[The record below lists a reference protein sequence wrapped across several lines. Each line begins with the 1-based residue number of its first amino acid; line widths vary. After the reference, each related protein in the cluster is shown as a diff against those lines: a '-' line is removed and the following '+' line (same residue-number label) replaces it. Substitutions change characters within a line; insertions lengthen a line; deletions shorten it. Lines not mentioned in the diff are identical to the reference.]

1 MSVEANVA
9 VLPPGEQQLRIET
22 VALAEPGPYAVLVEQ
37 HASGVCHSQLDFI
50 DRGSSEPLVLGHESI
65 GTVIAAGQEVSHV
78 TVGDEVLVTWLPRSG
93 AVSRKPVLPRVALAD
108 GTYAV
113 THNTFTWATHVVLDE
128 QNVVKAPAGTP
139 EMVGSII
146 GCAVMTGAGAV
157 LNLAR
162 SAGGRLSV
170 AVWGVG
176 GVGLSAV
183 AAARNLGADP
193 VIAVDVDDAKLRL
206 AGEFGAG
213 QLVNAAKV
221 DPVARVR
228 ELTRSDQGFEGA
240 DYVFECT
247 GRPECVSLSLA
258 AARGGIPGIEHGG
271 SAVVVGAPQRPVELD
286 AMDILIGQKRLV
298 GCLGGGCVPDRDFP
312 TFVDWSRNGRLD
324 LGALVT
330 DRYPLEGVNDAVADL
345 RAGRIRGRAILE
357 F

>member
-9 VLPPGEQQLRIET
+9 VLPPGQLQCRIER
-22 VALAEPGPYAVLVEQ
+22 VELPAPGPWEVLVEQ
-37 HASGVCHSQLDFI
+37 RASGVCHSQLDFI
-50 DRGSSEPLVLGHESI
+50 DRGSAEPLVLGHESI
-65 GTVIAAGQEVSHV
+65 GSVLATGGEVSHV
-78 TVGDEVLVTWLPRSG
+78 QPGDEVLITWLPRSG
-93 AVSRKPVLPRVALAD
+93 AASRKPVRPSVPLAD
-108 GTYAV
+108 GTSAV
-113 THNTFTWATHVVLDE
+113 SHNTFTWATHVVLDE
-128 QNVVKAPAGTP
+128 QYIVKAPTQTP
-139 EMVGSII
+139 ALVGSII

-162 SAGGRLSV
+162 PGSGPLSV
-170 AVWGVG
+170 AVWGAG

-193 VIAVDVDDAKLRL
+193 VIAVDVDDTKLRL
-206 AGEFGAG
+206 AAEFGAG
-213 QLVNAAKV
+213 ELVNAAKV
-221 DPVARVR
+221 DPVARIR
-228 ELTRSDQGFEGA
+228 ELTRSDRGFEGA

-247 GRPECVSLSLA
+247 GRPECVRLSLA
-258 AARGGIPGIEHGG
+258 AARGGIPGLEHGG

-286 AMDILIGQKRLV
+286 GMDILLGQKRLV

-312 TFVDWSRNGRLD
+312 TFVDWTRDGRLD

-330 DRYPLEGVNDAVADL
+330 ARYPLEGVNDAVADL

>member
-9 VLPPGEQQLRIET
+9 VLPPGQQQVRIEQ
-22 VALAEPGPYAVLVEQ
+22 VVMPEPGPRAVLVEQ
-37 HASGVCHSQLDFI
+37 RASGVCHSQLDVI

-65 GTVIAAGQEVSHV
+65 GTVLATGREVSHV
-78 TVGDEVLVTWLPRSG
+78 QVGDEVLITWLPRSG
-93 AVSRKPVLPRVALAD
+93 AGSRKPVLPRVPLAD
-108 GTYAV
+108 GTHAV
-113 THNTFTWATHVVLDE
+113 SHNTFTWATHVVLDE
-128 QNVVKAPAGTP
+128 QHVVKAPPGTP

-162 SAGGRLSV
+162 SAGRPPSV
-170 AVWGVG
+170 AVWGAG
-176 GVGLSAV
+176 GVGLSAI

-213 QLVNAAKV
+213 QLVNATTV

-228 ELTRSDQGFEGA
+228 ELTRSDRGYEGA

-247 GRPECVSLSLA
+247 GRPECVRLSVE
-258 AARGGIPGIEHGG
+258 AARGGIPGLEHGG

-286 AMDILIGQKRLV
+286 GMDILLGQKRLV

-324 LGALVT
+324 LSALVT

-345 RAGRIRGRAILE
+345 RAGRIQGRAILE